1 MKILIKSLIETVVF
15 FILFT
20 VVVFIFGDE
29 INWKLII
36 IGTIV
41 NFDFNILLNWM
52 SAKKAK

>member
-20 VVVFIFGDE
+20 LVVFIFGDE

-52 SAKKAK
+52 SAKRGK

>member
-20 VVVFIFGDE
+20 LVVFIFGDE

>member
-20 VVVFIFGDE
+20 LVVFIFGDE
-29 INWKLII
+29 MDWKLII

-52 SAKKAK
+52 SAKRGK